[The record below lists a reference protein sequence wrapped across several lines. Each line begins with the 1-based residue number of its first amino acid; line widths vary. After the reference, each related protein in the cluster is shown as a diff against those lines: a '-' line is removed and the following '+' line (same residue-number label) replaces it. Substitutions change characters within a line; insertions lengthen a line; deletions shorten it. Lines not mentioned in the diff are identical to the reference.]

1 MLESWQKVG
10 RDVLRFNPGA
20 AAPFS
25 LPPLVQG
32 HVPLPPRL
40 FSPVYCGGIGIIAV
54 FLKSLPELAVICK
67 FGLEEKKKKK
77 KKRRR
82 KFKQ

>member
-25 LPPLVQG
+25 LPSLVQG
-32 HVPLPPRL
+32 HVPLPPSL
-40 FSPVYCGGIGIIAV
+40 FSSVYRGGIGIIAV

-67 FGLEEKKKKK
+67 FGLQEKKKKK
-77 KKRRR
+77 KKPE
-82 KFKQ
+82 F

>member
-20 AAPFS
+20 AAPLS

-32 HVPLPPRL
+32 HVPLPARL
-40 FSPVYCGGIGIIAV
+40 FSPVYHGGIGIIAV

-67 FGLEEKKKKK
+67 FGLEGKKKK
-77 KKRRR
+77 KKRR